1 MGRSVP
7 GRRRQLQLRKEA
19 FPPWLAVWPRPSC
32 PTQRSLTRAC
42 LQTTWQETR
51 KWRRPGAV
59 IHGGQLPGAK
69 GRAGNSSGGTIGNP
83 LASQASLLL
92 DSHDFRDEGHTVA
105 SSPAETPGAASPS
118 ITEQDTRAQS
128 PSSRHAA
135 DLTALPT
142 EAGPSLTL
150 PRRSLRGHPG

>member
-1 MGRSVP
+1 MRGPSGMERAW
-7 GRRRQLQLRKEA
+7 QDEA
-19 FPPWLAVWPRPSC
+19 AAAEEGGLPTLAGGVAQALLPHPEIAYLCLPPEDLAGNQKARH
-32 PTQRSLTRAC
+32 
-42 LQTTWQETR
+42 
-51 KWRRPGAV
+51 PGAV

-128 PSSRHAA
+128 PSRRRAV
-135 DLTALPT
+135 DLTALPS
-142 EAGPSLTL
+142 EAGPSLTF
-150 PRRSLRGHPG
+150 PGDPG